1 MRTTIDGAGRI
12 VVPKPIR
19 DELGLT
25 AGAEIEVR
33 LVDGRVEIEPVAPA
47 MRVERGAD
55 GYPVAVP
62 DRELPVLTA
71 ERVRDLLEQVRR

>member
-12 VVPKPIR
+12 VVPKAIR
-19 DELGLT
+19 DELGLMG
-25 AGAEIEVR
+25 GAEVEIR
-33 LVDGRVEIEPVAPA
+33 LVDGRVEVEPVGAV
-47 MRVERGAD
+47 MRVERAAD
-55 GYPVAVP
+55 GHPVAVP